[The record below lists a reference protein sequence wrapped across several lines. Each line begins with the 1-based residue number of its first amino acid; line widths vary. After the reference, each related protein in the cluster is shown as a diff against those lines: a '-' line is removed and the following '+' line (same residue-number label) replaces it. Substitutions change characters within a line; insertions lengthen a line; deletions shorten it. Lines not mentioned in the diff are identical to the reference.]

1 MKMYIIAMEK
11 RSCLSYFR
19 GFLGPFPEFV
29 GQERRQ
35 EAKIFTSKRVAKR
48 VLQSLGG
55 SGLRIEP
62 L

>member
-1 MKMYIIAMEK
+1 VKMYIIAMEK
-11 RSCLSYFR
+11 RNCISYFR

-29 GQERRQ
+29 GRERRQ
-35 EAKIFTSKRVAKR
+35 EAKVFASKRIAKR

-55 SGLRIEP
+55 GGLRIEV